1 MKTSEMKGKDY
12 VFVALKGTLLGLVSL
27 GVPGVSASTVGII
40 IGIYFTMVD
49 AIANIFK
56 DFRHNA
62 AFLLALMIGYA
73 AGSVGA
79 AFSVTVLAEKVPLVI
94 TLVILGI
101 IAAAIVNMI
110 VELRKDSNKLS
121 NWIVFTVVL
130 VVIFVYN
137 MTIAE
142 GTETTF
148 PEQPRLIDLILMA
161 IVGLVTS
168 TTFIIPGVDFAIVF
182 LSLGIYYPF
191 MNMLANIFSFG
202 TEGYFSILLVN
213 LELLGSYLAGYFVGI
228 FLFSKLIKFLL
239 GKFASQ
245 TQFASLAFVIAAPAV
260 FLKKSVFENKYF
272 YTSVPQFIV
281 GGILAALF
289 MGLMLGFERYGK
301 SRSFRKKAARGKETT
316 EETPETVSREE

>member
-12 VFVALKGTLLGLVSL
+12 VFVALKGMLLGLVSL

-40 IGIYFTMVD
+40 VGIYFTMVD

-56 DFRHNA
+56 DFKHNA

-94 TLVILGI
+94 TLVIMGI
-101 IAAAIVNMI
+101 IAASIVNMI
-110 VELRKDSNKLS
+110 LALRKDANKLS

-148 PEQPRLIDLILMA
+148 P
-161 IVGLVTS
+161 
-168 TTFIIPGVDFAIVF
+168 
-182 LSLGIYYPF
+182 
-191 MNMLANIFSFG
+191 NN
-202 TEGYFSILLVN
+202 
-213 LELLGSYLAGYFVGI
+213 
-228 FLFSKLIKFLL
+228 
-239 GKFASQ
+239 
-245 TQFASLAFVIAAPAV
+245 
-260 FLKKSVFENKYF
+260 
-272 YTSVPQFIV
+272 
-281 GGILAALF
+281 
-289 MGLMLGFERYGK
+289 
-301 SRSFRKKAARGKETT
+301 RG
-316 EETPETVSREE
+316 

>member
-1 MKTSEMKGKDY
+1 MPRS
-12 VFVALKGTLLGLVSL
+12 
-27 GVPGVSASTVGII
+27 PSAST
-40 IGIYFTMVD
+40 
-49 AIANIFK
+49 
-56 DFRHNA
+56 
-62 AFLLALMIGYA
+62 
-73 AGSVGA
+73 
-79 AFSVTVLAEKVPLVI
+79 P
-94 TLVILGI
+94 
-101 IAAAIVNMI
+101 
-110 VELRKDSNKLS
+110 
-121 NWIVFTVVL
+121 
-130 VVIFVYN
+130 
-137 MTIAE
+137 
-142 GTETTF
+142 F

-301 SRSFRKKAARGKETT
+301 S
-316 EETPETVSREE
+316 